1 MTNQLENKNQ
11 YNNETNDSPF
21 FYILRIIVIKKVL
34 SKDMVII

>member
-1 MTNQLENKNQ
+1 MTVQLENKNQ
-11 YNNETNDSPF
+11 YNNETNDRL